1 MGNLKN
7 QKMPFLF
14 SDDKPRTCCGCSL
27 QVGIII
33 VTVLAG
39 IEGVLL
45 LCSGQEGALLSAI
58 FSFLFMGT
66 GLWTLL
72 APENNTARVVN
83 FWVWA
88 VMYGI
93 GIVFMAILTI
103 MLTFGIGSF
112 SGSGGI
118 IFAWWVAF
126 GLQLL
131 FAYLI
136 LGVAW
141 YWIEEGKDDAD
152 AGYSKA

>member
-14 SDDKPRTCCGCSL
+14 SDDKPRTCCCGCSL

-88 VMYGI
+88 VTY
-93 GIVFMAILTI
+93 
-103 MLTFGIGSF
+103 GIGSF

>member
-1 MGNLKN
+1 M
-7 QKMPFLF
+7 
-14 SDDKPRTCCGCSL
+14 SL
-27 QVGIII
+27 QLWAVPTTRMFPESSS
-33 VTVLAG
+33 VT
-39 IEGVLL
+39 I
-45 LCSGQEGALLSAI
+45 ALNSSTSA
-58 FSFLFMGT
+58 

-93 GIVFMAILTI
+93 GIVFMAILTV

-141 YWIEEGKDDAD
+141 YWIEEGKDDGD
-152 AGYSKA
+152 AGYEKA